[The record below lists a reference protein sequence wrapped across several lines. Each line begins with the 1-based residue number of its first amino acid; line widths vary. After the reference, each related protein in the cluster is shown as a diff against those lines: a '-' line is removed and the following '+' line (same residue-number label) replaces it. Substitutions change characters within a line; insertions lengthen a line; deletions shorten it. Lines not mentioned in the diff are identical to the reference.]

1 MGSSFGGVSRLSG
14 VDAAALAEAPLAHL
28 SPLGSIDSIP
38 ELAWSFDPV
47 ASIFKDTPRVRDLV
61 LVVEAGHRVRLALA
75 LERLLDSIEDCIRP
89 QRLPEG
95 GRASG
100 SAAETPLRGA
110 NGPGRIAQSGF
121 APRGTA
127 HGLLSP
133 GCGKDSGCGQESG
146 CGKDRSSK
154 PTRVN
159 SCRGRRAE

>member
-1 MGSSFGGVSRLSG
+1 M
-14 VDAAALAEAPLAHL
+14 
-28 SPLGSIDSIP
+28 
-38 ELAWSFDPV
+38 
-47 ASIFKDTPRVRDLV
+47 
-61 LVVEAGHRVRLALA
+61 RLALA

-89 QRLPEG
+89 QRLL
-95 GRASG
+95 GRRTSERKRGRDPA
-100 SAAETPLRGA
+100 LRGA

-133 GCGKDSGCGQESG
+133 GCSKESG

-159 SCRGRRAE
+159 SCPGEKGGMNLSAVSAGPIAANSDPQGSKTGWALLLIEKRKCRRGNGLLARPAKV